1 MRYKPFLLVKTLD
14 IKLNGKGLWSS
25 VMPVNALRKKGA
37 RMSLQE
43 ALERVEKLKRLSQ
56 SSNSH
61 EAALAAMRLKN
72 FDVEVARSPRVEP
85 VAVEPATSEEN
96 PDSNKVIEILDE
108 MPIVPYETMDEIE
121 VGQSPD
127 TPKVNW
133 DELHFAL
140 IKKAQSIGADA
151 LIHIQLKGT
160 ADQKVLGATALK
172 YLTPKEVF
180 EIQQAKALE
189 EAEKAYHQAQK
200 ERRDEDTAPGI
211 G

>member
-1 MRYKPFLLVKTLD
+1 
-14 IKLNGKGLWSS
+14 
-25 VMPVNALRKKGA
+25 MPVNVLRKKGA
-37 RMSLQE
+37 RMSLHE

-72 FDVEVARSPRVEP
+72 FDVEVARAPRAEP
-85 VAVEPATSEEN
+85 VADETSTSEEN
-96 PDSNKVIEILDE
+96 PDSNKAIEILDE

-127 TPKVNW
+127 KPKVNW

-140 IKKAQSIGADA
+140 IKKARKIGADA
-151 LIHIQLKGT
+151 LINIQLKGT

-172 YLTPKEVF
+172 YLTPNEVF

-189 EAEKAYHQAQK
+189 EAEKTYHQAQK

>member
-1 MRYKPFLLVKTLD
+1 
-14 IKLNGKGLWSS
+14 
-25 VMPVNALRKKGA
+25 
-37 RMSLQE
+37 MSLQE

-56 SSNSH
+56 SSNQH

-72 FDVEVARSPRVEP
+72 FDVEVARAPRFEP
-85 VAVEPATSEEN
+85 VAEEASTSEDN
-96 PDSNKVIEILDE
+96 PNLNKIVEILDE
-108 MPIVPYETMDEIE
+108 VPIVPYETMDEIE
-121 VGQSPD
+121 VGQTED
-127 TPKVNW
+127 KPKVNW

-180 EIQQAKALE
+180 EIQQATALD

>member
-1 MRYKPFLLVKTLD
+1 
-14 IKLNGKGLWSS
+14 
-25 VMPVNALRKKGA
+25 MPVNALRKKGA

-56 SSNSH
+56 SSNTH

-72 FDVEVARSPRVEP
+72 FDVEVARAPRSEP
-85 VAVEPATSEEN
+85 VAEEVSTSGDN
-96 PDSNKVIEILDE
+96 FNLNKVIEILDE
-108 MPIVPYETMDEIE
+108 NPIVPYETMDEIE

-140 IKKAQSIGADA
+140 IKKAQSMGADA

-160 ADQKVLGATALK
+160 AEQKVLGGTALK
-172 YLTPKEVF
+172 YLTPKEVL
-180 EIQQAKALE
+180 EIQQSTALE
-189 EAEKAYHQAQK
+189 DAEKAYNESQK
-200 ERRDEDTAPGI
+200 ERLDEDLAPGI

>member
-1 MRYKPFLLVKTLD
+1 
-14 IKLNGKGLWSS
+14 
-25 VMPVNALRKKGA
+25 
-37 RMSLQE
+37 MSLQE
-43 ALERVEKLKRLSQ
+43 ALERIEKLKRLSQ
-56 SSNSH
+56 SSNPH
-61 EAALAAMRLKN
+61 EAALAAMRLKD
-72 FDVEVARSPRVEP
+72 FDVEVARTPRSEPPEP
-85 VAVEPATSEEN
+85 VVEDASTAEDQSYV
-96 PDSNKVIEILDE
+96 NKVVEILEE
-108 MPIVPYETMDEIE
+108 MPIVPYETLDEIE

-127 TPKVNW
+127 KSKVNW

-160 ADQKVLGATALK
+160 SDQKVLGATALK

-180 EIQQAKALE
+180 EIQQATALE

>member
-1 MRYKPFLLVKTLD
+1 MSRFSCKKFWMVDDKRS
-14 IKLNGKGLWSS
+14 WSS
-25 VMPVNALRKKGA
+25 AMPVNVLRKEGA

-72 FDVEVARSPRVEP
+72 FDVEVARAPRVEP
-85 VAVEPATSEEN
+85 IADEASTSEEN
-96 PDSNKVIEILDE
+96 PDSNKVVEILDE
-108 MPIVPYETMDEIE
+108 MPIVPYETIDEIE

-127 TPKVNW
+127 KPKVNW

-140 IKKAQSIGADA
+140 IKKARKLGADA
-151 LIHIQLKGT
+151 LVHIQLKGT

-172 YLTPKEVF
+172 YLTPKEMF
-180 EIQQAKALE
+180 EIQQARALE

>member
-1 MRYKPFLLVKTLD
+1 
-14 IKLNGKGLWSS
+14 
-25 VMPVNALRKKGA
+25 MPVNALRKNGA

-56 SSNSH
+56 SSNPH

-72 FDVEVARSPRVEP
+72 FDVEVARAPRYEP
-85 VAVEPATSEEN
+85 VAEETSTSRDN
-96 PDSNKVIEILDE
+96 PDLNKAIEILDE
-108 MPIVPYETMDEIE
+108 MPIVPYETMDVIE
-121 VGQSPD
+121 VGQSAD
-127 TPKVNW
+127 KPKVNW

-160 ADQKVLGATALK
+160 SDQKVLGATALK

-180 EIQQAKALE
+180 EIQQATALE
-189 EAEKAYHQAQK
+189 EAEKAYIQAQK

>member
-1 MRYKPFLLVKTLD
+1 
-14 IKLNGKGLWSS
+14 
-25 VMPVNALRKKGA
+25 MPVNALRKKGA

-43 ALERVEKLKRLSQ
+43 ALERVEKLRRLSQ
-56 SSNSH
+56 SSNQH

-72 FDVEVARSPRVEP
+72 FDVERARAPRS
-85 VAVEPATSEEN
+85 EPAAEEASTVEEHF
-96 PDSNKVIEILDE
+96 PLNKDIEILDE
-108 MPIVPYETMDEIE
+108 IPIVPHETLDEIE
-121 VGQSPD
+121 VGQSTD
-127 TPKVNW
+127 KPKVNW
-133 DELHFAL
+133 DELHFSL
-140 IKKAQSIGADA
+140 LKKAQSIGADA
-151 LIHIQLKGT
+151 LINIQLKGT

-180 EIQQAKALE
+180 EIQQATALE

>member
-1 MRYKPFLLVKTLD
+1 
-14 IKLNGKGLWSS
+14 
-25 VMPVNALRKKGA
+25 MPVNALRKNGA

-43 ALERVEKLKRLSQ
+43 ALERVEKLKRLSE

-72 FDVEVARSPRVEP
+72 FDIEVARASRSEP
-85 VAVEPATSEEN
+85 VAETTSTLEEH
-96 PDSNKVIEILDE
+96 SQLQKIIEILDE
-108 MPIVPYETMDEIE
+108 LPIIPYETLDEIE
-121 VGQSPD
+121 VEQSPD
-127 TPKVNW
+127 KPKVNW

-140 IKKAQSIGADA
+140 IKKAQDIGADA

-160 ADQKVLGATALK
+160 VDKKVLGATALK
-172 YLTPKEVF
+172 YLTPLEIF
-180 EIQQAKALE
+180 EIQKATAME

>member
-1 MRYKPFLLVKTLD
+1 
-14 IKLNGKGLWSS
+14 
-25 VMPVNALRKKGA
+25 MPVNALRKKGA

-56 SSNSH
+56 SSNQH

-72 FDVEVARSPRVEP
+72 FDVEVARAPRSEP
-85 VAVEPATSEEN
+85 VAEEVSTSEDN
-96 PDSNKVIEILDE
+96 PNLNKIVEILDE
-108 MPIVPYETMDEIE
+108 VPIVPYETMDEIE
-121 VGQSPD
+121 VGQTED
-127 TPKVNW
+127 KPKVNW

-180 EIQQAKALE
+180 EIQQATALD

>member
-1 MRYKPFLLVKTLD
+1 
-14 IKLNGKGLWSS
+14 
-25 VMPVNALRKKGA
+25 MPVNALRKEGA

-72 FDVEVARSPRVEP
+72 FDVEVARAPRVEP
-85 VAVEPATSEEN
+85 VADEASTSEEN
-96 PDSNKVIEILDE
+96 PDSNKAVEILDE
-108 MPIVPYETMDEIE
+108 MPIVPYETIDEIE

-127 TPKVNW
+127 KPKVNW

-140 IKKAQSIGADA
+140 IKKARKLGADA
-151 LIHIQLKGT
+151 LVHIQLKGT

-172 YLTPKEVF
+172 YLTPKEMF
-180 EIQQAKALE
+180 EIQQARALE

>member
-1 MRYKPFLLVKTLD
+1 
-14 IKLNGKGLWSS
+14 
-25 VMPVNALRKKGA
+25 MPVNALRKKGA
-37 RMSLQE
+37 RMSLHE

-56 SSNSH
+56 SSNPH
-61 EAALAAMRLKN
+61 EAALAAMRLKD
-72 FDVEVARSPRVEP
+72 FDVEMARTPRSQPVPEETSNSEDNAYVNKIVE
-85 VAVEPATSEEN
+85 V
-96 PDSNKVIEILDE
+96 LDE

-127 TPKVNW
+127 KKTKVNW

-140 IKKAQSIGADA
+140 IKKAQRMGADA

-172 YLTPKEVF
+172 YLTPNEVF
-180 EIQQAKALE
+180 EIQQATAMA
-189 EAEKAYHQAQK
+189 EAEKAYHQSQK
-200 ERRDEDTAPGI
+200 ERRDEDAAPGI

>member
-1 MRYKPFLLVKTLD
+1 
-14 IKLNGKGLWSS
+14 
-25 VMPVNALRKKGA
+25 MPVNALRKKGA

-56 SSNSH
+56 SSNQH

-72 FDVEVARSPRVEP
+72 FDVEVARAPRTERVVEE
-85 VAVEPATSEEN
+85 ASTSEDN
-96 PDSNKVIEILDE
+96 PNLNKTVEILDE

-121 VGQSPD
+121 VGQPAD
-127 TPKVNW
+127 KPKVNW

-160 ADQKVLGATALK
+160 AEQKVLGATALK
-172 YLTPKEVF
+172 YLTPNEVF
-180 EIQQAKALE
+180 EIQQATALE
-189 EAEKAYHQAQK
+189 EAEKAYIQAQK

>member
-1 MRYKPFLLVKTLD
+1 
-14 IKLNGKGLWSS
+14 
-25 VMPVNALRKKGA
+25 MPVNALRKKGA

-43 ALERVEKLKRLSQ
+43 ALERVEKLKRLTQ
-56 SSNSH
+56 SSNPH
-61 EAALAAMRLKN
+61 EAALAAMRLKS
-72 FDVEVARSPRVEP
+72 FDIEVARAPRFEP
-85 VAVEPATSEEN
+85 VVEEASVMEEIL
-96 PDSNKVIEILDE
+96 PSNKTIEILDE
-108 MPIVPYETMDEIE
+108 IPIVPYETMDEIE
-121 VGQSPD
+121 VEQPSGKS
-127 TPKVNW
+127 KVNW

-140 IKKAQSIGADA
+140 IKKAQSMGADA

-180 EIQQAKALE
+180 EIQQATALE
-189 EAEKAYHQAQK
+189 EAEKAYLQAQK

>member
-1 MRYKPFLLVKTLD
+1 
-14 IKLNGKGLWSS
+14 
-25 VMPVNALRKKGA
+25 MPVNALRKKGA

-56 SSNSH
+56 SSNPH

-72 FDVEVARSPRVEP
+72 FDVEAARSPRSEP
-85 VAVEPATSEEN
+85 VAAGDSPSE
-96 PDSNKVIEILDE
+96 DHSHLNKTIEILDE
-108 MPIVPYETMDEIE
+108 IPIIPYETMDEIE

-127 TPKVNW
+127 KPKVNW

-140 IKKAQSIGADA
+140 IQKAQSIGADA
-151 LIHIQLKGT
+151 LMNIQLKGT
-160 ADQKVLGATALK
+160 TDQKVLGATALK

-180 EIQQAKALE
+180 EIQQATAME

>member
-1 MRYKPFLLVKTLD
+1 
-14 IKLNGKGLWSS
+14 
-25 VMPVNALRKKGA
+25 MPVNALRKKGA

-43 ALERVEKLKRLSQ
+43 ALERVEKLKRLSE

-72 FDVEVARSPRVEP
+72 FDIEVARASRSEP
-85 VAVEPATSEEN
+85 VAETTSTLEEH
-96 PDSNKVIEILDE
+96 SQLQKIIEILDE
-108 MPIVPYETMDEIE
+108 LPIIPYETMDEIE
-121 VGQSPD
+121 VEQSPD
-127 TPKVNW
+127 KPKVNW

-140 IKKAQSIGADA
+140 IKKAQVIGADA
-151 LIHIQLKGT
+151 LIHIP
-160 ADQKVLGATALK
+160 LK
-172 YLTPKEVF
+172 YLTPLEIF
-180 EIQQAKALE
+180 EIQKATAME